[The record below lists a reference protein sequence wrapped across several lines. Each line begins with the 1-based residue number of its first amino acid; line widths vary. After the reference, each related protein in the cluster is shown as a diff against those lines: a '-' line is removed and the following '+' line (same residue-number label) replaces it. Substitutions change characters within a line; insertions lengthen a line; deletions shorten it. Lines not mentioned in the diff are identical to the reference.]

1 MVYVSVLIVKEK
13 WQSAVGAGL
22 VPALCESCFQ
32 KKDCFLD
39 GCILQYT
46 LS

>member
-22 VPALCESCFQ
+22 VPVRVRIVFH
-32 KKDCFLD
+32 KKRFAF
-39 GCILQYT
+39 
-46 LS
+46 